1 MNNDQNANS
10 VRIRCPHCGVVLE
23 TEEDIAGTQVNCP
36 ECGGEFAPDPDASQ
50 TGPSGRARVPKKGKR
65 LVITLL
71 GLFIVVI
78 AGVTSCYRRQQ
89 SEKAALEIVRQEI
102 IERTN
107 QELTQESS
115 DLRRRIEAKWM
126 ASDKRHLAG
135 NPHVVQCKITPG
147 PRGVHIGQAPVSIQ
161 NISLHIACPVRKQ
174 KRIGYGSV
182 RTLYVDV
189 NCDFA
194 KNEEQIFIAPFVVGA
209 GYD

>member
-1 MNNDQNANS
+1 MNNDQKTNT
-10 VRIRCPHCGVVLE
+10 VRVTCPHCGAVLE
-23 TEEDIAGTQVNCP
+23 TEEDLAGTQVDCP
-36 ECGGEFAPDPDASQ
+36 ECGGTFVPDHDASQ
-50 TGPSGRARVPKKGKR
+50 TGPGGRTRVPKKGKR
-65 LVITLL
+65 LAITLL
-71 GLFIVVI
+71 GLFIAVI
-78 AGVTSCYRRQQ
+78 AGVTSCYQRQQ

-115 DLRRRIEAKWM
+115 DLRRRIEAEWM
-126 ASDKRHLAG
+126 ASDKRQLAG

-147 PRGVHIGQAPVSIQ
+147 PRGLHVGQAPVSIQ
-161 NISLHIACPVRKQ
+161 KISLHIACPVRKQ

-194 KNEEQIFIAPFVVGA
+194 ENEEQILIAPFVVGA
-209 GYD
+209 GYE